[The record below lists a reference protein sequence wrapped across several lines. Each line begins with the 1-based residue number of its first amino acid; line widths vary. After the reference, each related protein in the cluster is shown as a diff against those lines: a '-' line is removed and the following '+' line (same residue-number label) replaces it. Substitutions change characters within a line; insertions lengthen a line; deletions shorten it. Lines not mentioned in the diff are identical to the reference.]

1 MARLLAQPLHRDS
14 VYNAKFF
21 AALLTLALVVASMM
35 IVVIGLTMFRM
46 GIAPTGEEVL
56 RLTGLGL
63 VSVAYLAFWLALAIT
78 ASVLFRNT
86 VTSALASIGMWFALG
101 FLITLLGGVLADRIV
116 PDIETPDDAV
126 RHVTIESWANRV
138 SPAGLYSEATS
149 ILLDP
154 IGGRALN
161 LFTIEPGRL
170 EGLLSTPVSAGQS
183 LQLVWPH
190 IVVLVAMVAVLLALS
205 YIRFM
210 REEIRA

>member
-1 MARLLAQPLHRDS
+1 
-14 VYNAKFF
+14 
-21 AALLTLALVVASMM
+21 MM

-46 GIAPTGEEVL
+46 GIAPTGEEVI
-56 RLTGLGL
+56 RLVGLGL
-63 VSVAYLAFWLALAIT
+63 VTTAYLAFWLALAIT

-116 PDIETPDDAV
+116 PDIETTDDAV
-126 RHVTIESWANRV
+126 RHVNVESWVNRA
-138 SPAGLYSEATS
+138 SPSGLYSEATG

-161 LFTIEPGRL
+161 IFTIEQGRL
-170 EGLLSTPVSAGQS
+170 EGLLSTPVSAAQS

-190 IVVLVAMVAVLLALS
+190 IVVLVAMVGVLLAAS
-205 YIRFM
+205 YVRFM

>member
-1 MARLLAQPLHRDS
+1 
-14 VYNAKFF
+14 
-21 AALLTLALVVASMM
+21 
-35 IVVIGLTMFRM
+35 
-46 GIAPTGEEVL
+46 
-56 RLTGLGL
+56 
-63 VSVAYLAFWLALAIT
+63 
-78 ASVLFRNT
+78 
-86 VTSALASIGMWFALG
+86 MWFALG